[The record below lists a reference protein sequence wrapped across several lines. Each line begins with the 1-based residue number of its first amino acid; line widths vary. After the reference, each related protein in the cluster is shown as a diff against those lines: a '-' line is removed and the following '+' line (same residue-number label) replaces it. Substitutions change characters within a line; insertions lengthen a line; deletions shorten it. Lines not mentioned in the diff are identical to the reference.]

1 MASEY
6 LKWKARDE
14 KPAPPPPELTKKEKA
29 LNWLYYNKL
38 YLIAGAV
45 LLAIIGSILWNL
57 IGVKAKPDYIFAYIG
72 RDELPQEAA
81 AALEEALAAVGNDV
95 NGDGAVHVELR
106 QYATNRSGE
115 PETAMYY
122 NNAAN
127 TQLLADLT
135 VGDSYF
141 FLVEDPQ
148 AVQQA
153 YQIFAQADGTP
164 PAENDYEAMDKVLP
178 WSGCPVLAG
187 LDVDLSVFDGLYL
200 GRRCF
205 YDEKR
210 ASQHEADAVLWDVL
224 TEGAVR

>member
-6 LKWKARDE
+6 LKMKARE
-14 KPAPPPPELTKKEKA
+14 QKPAPPPRELTKQEKRR
-29 LNWLYYNKL
+29 NWLYYNKL

-45 LLAIIGSILWNL
+45 LLAIIGSILWNV
-57 IGVKAKPDYIFAYIG
+57 GVKAKPDCIFAYIG
-72 RDELPQEAA
+72 ADVLPQEAS
-81 AALEEALAAVGNDV
+81 AALEEALAAVAEDV

-106 QYATNRSGE
+106 QFATNRSGE
-115 PETAMYY
+115 PETAMSY
-122 NNAAN
+122 NSAAN
-127 TQLLADLT
+127 TQLMADLT

-148 AVQQA
+148 AVQRA

-164 PAENDYEAMDKVLP
+164 PAEDDYEATDKVFR
-178 WSGCPVLAG
+178 WGDCPVLAG
-187 LDVDLSVFDGLYL
+187 LDVDQSAFENLYL

-210 ASQHEADAVLWDVL
+210 AAQHEADAALWDVL
-224 TEGAVR
+224 TEGAAR